1 MFSNK
6 IVKLKCISA
15 VLASIAIFLLLNVQ
29 VENDDSISNT
39 MIMLSCFSLYMWILY
54 VLCGL
59 AADWLQQLAGRAN
72 MGQQGS
78 QPFPAL
84 EEKVMAFIRGK
95 KMKVDD
101 ILTVGNSF
109 RLSFS
114 QSLNPLEQSQLDAC
128 VQSMQDK
135 GLLTENLALTE
146 AGFLAAYS

>member
-1 MFSNK
+1 MKELTQEQKDDRIRELHGDALKLWPKIEKIIDELKLLGPHSLDSNN
-6 IVKLKCISA
+6 A
-15 VLASIAIFLLLNVQ
+15 LLNT
-29 VENDDSISNT
+29 E
-39 MIMLSCFSLYMWILY
+39 
-54 VLCGL
+54 
-59 AADWLQQLAGRAN
+59 DWLQQLAGRAN